1 MLILLFPH
9 ALLFFKM
16 LRLTVESRLRRS
28 TG

>member
-9 ALLFFKM
+9 ALLFFKILM
-16 LRLTVESRLRRS
+16 LTVETRIRRS